1 MTAALKRIVVA
12 SYQTTD
18 GKTFASKSEAQTHQ
32 RDLKRIN
39 ELDALVKR
47 GMSDGV
53 TTVNDQMAAQ
63 IAAFILVYADELR
76 EILPKRAASAPAAT
90 ETPVPTQP
98 VDSVSPA
105 PSFEESV
112 QNGQLP
118 VNPLA
123 GVVMADG
130 PVDPELAALMT
141 GLDTPQGAVNMHNTV
156 AA

>member
-1 MTAALKRIVVA
+1 MTAVLKRIVVA
-12 SYQTTD
+12 SYETTD
-18 GKTFASKSEAQTHQ
+18 GKTFASKSEAQSHQ

-63 IAAFILVYADELR
+63 IAAFILVYSDELR
-76 EILPKRAASAPAAT
+76 DILPKRSASAPVEAVARADGDSTIAAGVS
-90 ETPVPTQP
+90 TPTPEAP
-98 VDSVSPA
+98 VEVA
-105 PSFEESV
+105 PV

-118 VNPLA
+118 VHPLTVGA
-123 GVVMADG
+123 VPATAADA
-130 PVDPELAALMT
+130 ELAELMA
-141 GLDTPQGAVNMHNTV
+141 GLDLQ

>member
-1 MTAALKRIVVA
+1 MTAVLKRIVVA
-12 SYQTTD
+12 SYETTD
-18 GKTFASKSEAQTHQ
+18 GKTFTSKSEAQTHQ

-63 IAAFILVYADELR
+63 IAAFILVYSDELR
-76 EILPKRAASAPAAT
+76 DILPKRSASAPAAV
-90 ETPVPTQP
+90 ETPAPVPTQP
-98 VDSVSPA
+98 VDNVPPA
-105 PSFEESV
+105 PTVEEVV

-130 PVDPELAALMT
+130 PVDAELAALVAS
-141 GLDTPQGAVNMHNTV
+141 LSVEAPV